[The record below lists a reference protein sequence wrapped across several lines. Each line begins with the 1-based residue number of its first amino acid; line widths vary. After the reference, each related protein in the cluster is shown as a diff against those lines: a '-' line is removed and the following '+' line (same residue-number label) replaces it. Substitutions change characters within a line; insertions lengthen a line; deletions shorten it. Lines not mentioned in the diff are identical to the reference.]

1 MNIIH
6 SRLIGLTLNSYVKND
21 IYVLEKAI
29 CVRTYFC
36 EKMGGSVRFKKGD
49 KVSYTHLDGFIVID
63 GYLDISKTQFYKYFE
78 DINDWREKRI
88 NEIFN

>member
-6 SRLIGLTLNSYVKND
+6 SRLIGLTLNSYVKNE

-49 KVSYTHLDGFIVID
+49 KVSYTHFDGFIVID

-78 DINDWREKRI
+78 DMNDWREKRI

>member
-1 MNIIH
+1 MSIIH
-6 SRLIGLTLNSYVKND
+6 FRLIGLIPDSYVKND
-21 IYVLEKAI
+21 VYVLEKAV

-63 GYLDISKTQFYKYFE
+63 GYLDISKTQFEKYFE
-78 DINDWREKRI
+78 NINDWREKRI

>member
-6 SRLIGLTLNSYVKND
+6 SRLIGLTLNSYVKNE

>member
-1 MNIIH
+1 M
-6 SRLIGLTLNSYVKND
+6 IGLTLNSYVKNE